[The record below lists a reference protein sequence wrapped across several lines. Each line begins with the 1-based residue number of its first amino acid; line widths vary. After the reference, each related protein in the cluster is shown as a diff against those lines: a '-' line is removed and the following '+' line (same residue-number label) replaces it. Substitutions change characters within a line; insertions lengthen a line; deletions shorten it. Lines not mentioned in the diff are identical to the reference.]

1 MAAEVGLGAASRS
14 VHGGRSSAHGSVER
28 VGHCSG
34 HSSAAFFAGDDL
46 GDGLAGDLAGDL
58 GDGLGDDATCV
69 AGFGADAAS
78 TTWRRASSSATASRS
93 ASVAS
98 SSSRRLLATT
108 VRYLSSSM
116 SSSVCTARSRADISS
131 ICPVVG
137 VTAVSCDSSS
147 VVRVSTF
154 FTSKYWYSCATASI
168 GLGLATAFSMGLTSG
183 EGTDASM
190 SFNAS
195 SHDVGYGPVGALS
208 RVDELGAAAAT
219 EPSPGAA
226 PTARSS
232 DTVSLFSIAVSIV
245 PADTVVTSS
254 ALSNDEHDASW
265 PRAALYGEYVARGLP
280 SSTPSCADS
289 AMEASADSARASAA
303 AASSRF
309 LAASA
314 SMRAASASAAAAST
328 SSLRAVASLAA
339 SASRPA
345 RSTAAGEVRRGPV
358 IARRADRF
366 AAAAAAASARAAA
379 LSIMASTSR
388 DTFVAASTRGAG
400 EVRVGVAGSPPGE
413 MDTERSSFDGSMG
426 DEEISRS
433 AMRSRASLIHSSASR
448 PSADDF
454 PVLHLEDVVVDV
466 ALSRC
471 AAGVWK
477 ALSRPVERS
486 SSKSSS
492 PSSDE
497 ERASSPSAR
506 RRPVVD
512 GDARAGDRHS
522 SSRSQSSADR
532 DPSTILEMLACG
544 ESARRRASDRAEKA
558 LAGLDGAEA
567 ASGDLAR
574 GLRVGESPSS
584 SRARTSASGGVV
596 GMFTP

>member
-1 MAAEVGLGAASRS
+1 
-14 VHGGRSSAHGSVER
+14 
-28 VGHCSG
+28 
-34 HSSAAFFAGDDL
+34 
-46 GDGLAGDLAGDL
+46 
-58 GDGLGDDATCV
+58 
-69 AGFGADAAS
+69 
-78 TTWRRASSSATASRS
+78 
-93 ASVAS
+93 
-98 SSSRRLLATT
+98 
-108 VRYLSSSM
+108 M

-154 FTSKYWYSCATASI
+154 FTSKYWYSCATSSI

-183 EGTDASM
+183 DGTDANM

-195 SHDVGYGPVGALS
+195 SHDVGYGPVAALS
-208 RVDELGAAAAT
+208 RVDELGAGATT
-219 EPSPGAA
+219 EPSPGA

-232 DTVSLFSIAVSIV
+232 VTVSLFSIAVSIV

-254 ALSNDEHDASW
+254 ALSNDEHDAPW
-265 PRAALYGEYVARGLP
+265 PRALYGEYVARGLP
-280 SSTPSCADS
+280 SSTHSCADW

-358 IARRADRF
+358 AARRADRF

-492 PSSDE
+492 PSSEE
-497 ERASSPSAR
+497 ERASRPSAR

-522 SSRSQSSADR
+522 SSRSQSADI
-532 DPSTILEMLACG
+532 DPSAILEMLACG
-544 ESARRRASDRAEKA
+544 ESARLALSLRAEKA
-558 LAGLDGAEA
+558 LAGLDGTEA
-567 ASGDLAR
+567 ASGDRAR
-574 GLRVGESPSS
+574 GLRVGEPPSS

-596 GMFTP
+596 GMFTPRPAA

>member
-1 MAAEVGLGAASRS
+1 MCSFLHILEK
-14 VHGGRSSAHGSVER
+14 SST
-28 VGHCSG
+28 
-34 HSSAAFFAGDDL
+34 L
-46 GDGLAGDLAGDL
+46 P
-58 GDGLGDDATCV
+58 
-69 AGFGADAAS
+69 
-78 TTWRRASSSATASRS
+78 
-93 ASVAS
+93 
-98 SSSRRLLATT
+98 
-108 VRYLSSSM
+108 
-116 SSSVCTARSRADISS
+116 TARSRIMRRWLVFAFIALLALFAVPQCAAEDDEIPNFKTMKIKELKAILADRDHLLVDIY
-131 ICPVVG
+131 
-137 VTAVSCDSSS
+137 VS
-147 VVRVSTF
+147 
-154 FTSKYWYSCATASI
+154 
-168 GLGLATAFSMGLTSG
+168 
-183 EGTDASM
+183 
-190 SFNAS
+190 
-195 SHDVGYGPVGALS
+195 
-208 RVDELGAAAAT
+208 
-219 EPSPGAA
+219 
-226 PTARSS
+226 
-232 DTVSLFSIAVSIV
+232 
-245 PADTVVTSS
+245 
-254 ALSNDEHDASW
+254 
-265 PRAALYGEYVARGLP
+265 
-280 SSTPSCADS
+280 
-289 AMEASADSARASAA
+289 
-303 AASSRF
+303 F

-314 SMRAASASAAAAST
+314 SMRAASASAVAAST

-345 RSTAAGEVRRGPV
+345 RSTAAGEVRSGPV
-358 IARRADRF
+358 AARRADRF

-413 MDTERSSFDGSMG
+413 MDTERSPFDGSTG

-532 DPSTILEMLACG
+532 DPSAILEMLACG
-544 ESARRRASDRAEKA
+544 ESARLALSLRAEKA
-558 LAGLDGAEA
+558 LAGLDGTEA
-567 ASGDLAR
+567 ASGERAR
-574 GLRVGESPSS
+574 GLRVGEPPSS